1 MIAAD
6 QVSIFPP
13 DYRVATSSLA
23 EGTIRNPSLDA
34 DASANITA
42 WCAALA
48 VPFEQTVGLAIT
60 YSEERTYTDV
70 VTVDGALDGNGA
82 ATARGWIKG
91 DAIITTTPGLAL
103 ILPVAD
109 CNAVVYVDP
118 VHHVVALLHL
128 GWHATIR
135 NLASKVLD
143 HMVEQYGSR
152 PEDILI
158 YNSPSIHA
166 SSYRFTHL
174 SPVGDPNWRQEP
186 YAVLRSDGTYAI
198 DLVQYNYDQWM
209 RRGIQ
214 PDNIEIADVDT
225 AASDDYPSHFAG
237 QKGRFAVLAML
248 LP

>member
-6 QVSIFPP
+6 QASIFPP
-13 DYRVATSSLA
+13 EYRVATSSFA

-34 DASANITA
+34 GASANIA
-42 WCAALA
+42 NWCATLGI
-48 VPFEQTVGLAIT
+48 PIKQTVGLSIT
-60 YSEERTYTDV
+60 YSEGQAYTDI
-70 VTVDGALDGNGA
+70 VTVDAPLDSNGA
-82 ATARGWIKG
+82 TTTHGWIKG
-91 DAIITTTPGLAL
+91 DAIITTAPGVAL

-143 HMVEQYGSR
+143 RMAEQYGSR
-152 PEDILI
+152 PEDILV

-174 SPVGDPNWRQEP
+174 SSVGDPSWRQEP
-186 YAVLRSDGTYAI
+186 YAVLQPDGTYAI
-198 DLVQYNYDQWM
+198 DLVQYNYEQWM
-209 RRGIQ
+209 HRGIR
-214 PDNIEIADVDT
+214 PDHIQVVDVDT
-225 AASDDYPSHFAG
+225 AVSDNYPSHFAG